1 METKEYAQGQTIF
14 KVGESADG
22 LFIIG
27 SGEVG
32 IYFPENREMKKPNQI
47 LKETQIFG
55 EMGVI
60 DSQLR
65 TASAKAH
72 TDVHLLFVSKE
83 DFDKKIAEG
92 DIVVRGVIAVL
103 SDRLRPVSYTH
114 LTLPT
119 ILRV

>member
-1 METKEYAQGQTIF
+1 METKEYVQGQTIF
-14 KVGESADG
+14 KVGDSADG

-27 SGEVG
+27 SREVG

-65 TASAKAH
+65 TASAKAQ
-72 TDVHLLFVSKE
+72 TDVNLLFVSKE

-103 SDRLRPVSYTH
+103 SNRLRQ
-114 LTLPT
+114 LQKK
-119 ILRV
+119 